1 MKKLF
6 IAFILFIGL
15 LATPSYA
22 HGDNTTIL
30 QQVPSVKLQVPGKI
44 SPMNEGDRAP
54 FSGVLFSIEAAVFV
68 LAQPQ
73 HNAEMIQIEVLNAQQ
88 IERAQ
93 CKKQVADKDT
103 QLKADKTISQ
113 AEIDEATK
121 RIAIL
126 TEKIKEDESKNTP
139 NVWLWASGGVV
150 VGTLATFATIYAAQH
165 L

>member
-6 IAFILFIGL
+6 IAFILFLGL

-30 QQVPSVKLQVPGKI
+30 PQVPEVKLEVPGKI

-54 FSGVLFSIEAAVFV
+54 FPGVLFSIEAASFV

-73 HNAEMIQIEVLNAQQ
+73 HNAEMIQIEVLNTQQ
-88 IERAQ
+88 VERAV
-93 CKKQVADKDT
+93 CKKQVADKDA
-103 QLKADKTISQ
+103 QLKADKTITQ
-113 AEIDEATK
+113 AEIDEMNK
-121 RIAIL
+121 RIVIL

-139 NVWLWASGGVV
+139 NVWLWATGGVV
-150 VGTLATFATIYAAQH
+150 GGVVATIATIYAVKQ

>member
-6 IAFILFIGL
+6 IALILFIGL
-15 LATPSYA
+15 LVTPSYA

-30 QQVPSVKLQVPGKI
+30 SQVPDVKLQVPGKI
-44 SPMNEGDRAP
+44 SSMNEGDRAP
-54 FSGVLFSIEAAVFV
+54 FPGVLFSIEAASFV

-73 HNAEMIQIEVLNAQQ
+73 HNAELIQIEVQNTQQ
-88 IERAQ
+88 VERAQ
-93 CKKQVADKDT
+93 CMKQVADKDT

-113 AEIDEATK
+113 AEIEEANK
-121 RIAIL
+121 RITIL

-139 NVWLWASGGVV
+139 NVWLWATGGI
-150 VGTLATFATIYAAQH
+150 VGGIVASVATIYAVQH